1 LNDLLEYAM
10 LKASENITILTLE
23 PYRDFTLR
31 GSHFIRINR
40 KLVACNE
47 MEGGFKKGTSK
58 F

>member
-1 LNDLLEYAM
+1 M